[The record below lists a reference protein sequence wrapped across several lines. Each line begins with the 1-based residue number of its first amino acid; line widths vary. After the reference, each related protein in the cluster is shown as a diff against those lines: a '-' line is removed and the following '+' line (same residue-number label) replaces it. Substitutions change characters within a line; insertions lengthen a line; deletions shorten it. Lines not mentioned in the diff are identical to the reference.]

1 GIVCLDLRTT
11 DETERKRILA
21 ARREQF
27 SCRRMDVSN
36 GEVFDVQLTLLP
48 NNRSRLHLNLDM
60 IAADAMSLRIL
71 LDDLANIYHAREK
84 ALPSLSWRFADYIHA
99 RKKQV
104 AQNPPLIARD
114 YWQKRLPFLPE
125 SPQLP
130 IQINVGMDNS
140 SVSRRHYIF
149 SREARKAFDRQA
161 RQHMLTPAMVF
172 AATYAEVLTAWSTAP
187 DFLLNMPLFN
197 RQPLHNQVDL
207 LVGDFTSSILLTWE
221 GSKAGSFVER
231 AHRLQTRF
239 HQDVAAADY
248 SGVEVLRDLS
258 RDRGHPV
265 YAPVVFTSALGLGE
279 LFSEAVRDTF
289 GEPVW
294 IVSQGPQV
302 W

>member
-1 GIVCLDLRTT
+1 MVCLDLRTT

-231 AHRLQTRF
+231 AHRLQT
-239 HQDVAAADY
+239 
-248 SGVEVLRDLS
+248 
-258 RDRGHPV
+258 
-265 YAPVVFTSALGLGE
+265 
-279 LFSEAVRDTF
+279 
-289 GEPVW
+289 
-294 IVSQGPQV
+294 
-302 W
+302 